1 MDVRVERMQKYLSLI
16 RTSAGWSTTDLGRK
30 LDVTRQM
37 ISNLESGRNRMTMIQ
52 YRAIRN
58 ALDEEIQQSEAAN
71 DTQMLKDII
80 RVLVDE
86 PEKFTDEQ
94 RNQVL
99 SDANLL
105 APSIVAKKTTR
116 KKASSTWVAALAGAA
131 IAAVAI
137 GVSTLI
143 KDKD

>member
-1 MDVRVERMQKYLSLI
+1 MDIKVERLQKHLALI
-16 RTSAGWSTTDLGRK
+16 RTCAGWSATELGDK
-30 LDVTRQM
+30 LEVSRQM
-37 ISNLESGRNRMTMIQ
+37 ISNLENGRNTMTMMQ

-58 ALDEEIQQSEAAN
+58 VLTDEFEASPE
-71 DTQMLKDII
+71 DTQMLKDVI

-86 PEKFTDEQ
+86 PESFTDEQ

-116 KKASSTWVAALAGAA
+116 KKASSTWAAALAGVLVAG
-131 IAAVAI
+131 VAI
-137 GVSTLI
+137 GVKVLL
-143 KDKD
+143 KEKK